1 MTLILDLVQRAY
13 IIRVSK
19 SSIIEYKE
27 IDYRAYDLKD
37 RQIKALKYLE
47 ENSISIQYNLE
58 DWQIDRLLV
67 RLIGKLLLSLFLF

>member
-47 ENSISIQYNLE
+47 ENSISI
-58 DWQIDRLLV
+58 
-67 RLIGKLLLSLFLF
+67 